1 MTTSFNTTNL
11 ATDFRAAL
19 NKFWDEQ
26 LAIETTAN
34 GIVAALPLMYPDG
47 LQVVVNIEQLAPRA
61 AVITDHGRTLGQL
74 RQSGYSIGPAAKH
87 TKELL
92 EERVKSFEL
101 RQSGLELL
109 KEISLPIDGLD
120 VHLFGEAL
128 VSIAHLIY
136 RHEPESHVE
145 STAMRTVR
153 DVFQQ
158 RRLEPQE
165 NVFLEGSLA
174 NRIKVDFLQ
183 AGAKRVAVQV
193 IKRRGGDQ
201 SYIEQWAWRWSD
213 LRKHD
218 AKLLRAMIYDPDLQK
233 FDSTALRIGES
244 ACELFCPYFET
255 DRIGDLVAE
264 AT

>member
-1 MTTSFNTTNL
+1 MITSFNTTNL
-11 ATDFRAAL
+11 AADCRAAL

-26 LAIETTAN
+26 LAVETTDS
-34 GIVAALPLMYPDG
+34 GVVVALPLMYPDG
-47 LQVVVNIEQLAPRA
+47 LQVVVNIEQLAPKV

-74 RQSGYSIGPAAKH
+74 RQSGYNIGPAAKH
-87 TKELL
+87 ARELL
-92 EERVKSFEL
+92 DERLKSFEL
-101 RQSGLELL
+101 QQSGLELR
-109 KEISLPIDGLD
+109 KEIRLPIDGLD

-136 RHEPESHVE
+136 RHEPETHLE

-153 DVFQQ
+153 DVFNH
-158 RRLEPQE
+158 RHLEPEQ

-183 AGAKRVAVQV
+183 VGAKRLALQV

-201 SYIEQWAWRWSD
+201 SYLEQWAWRWSD
-213 LRKHD
+213 LRKHNEN
-218 AKLLRAMIYDPDLQK
+218 LLRAMIYDPTLQQ
-233 FDSTALRIGES
+233 FDATALRIGES

-255 DRIGDLVAE
+255 DRIDDLIAQ
-264 AT
+264 TM